1 MEGLTAKVF
10 RTYNAS
16 QTFVDQLASTPVD
29 ASMADKILA
38 YNRANRM
45 VAVLCNH
52 QKSVSKGHGSAMEKA
67 LDKVSFSRFIL
78 LLRFSSFLGAR
89 IGVEDGTLIEVL
101 CDSYEE
107 SSTIE

>member
-16 QTFVDQLASTPVD
+16 QTFVEQLASTPQD
-29 ASMADKILA
+29 ASLPDKILA

-67 LDKVSFSRFIL
+67 LDKVRLFIL
-78 LLRFSSFLGAR
+78 FVRNLVVNGRW
-89 IGVEDGTLIEVL
+89 EV
-101 CDSYEE
+101 C
-107 SSTIE
+107 